1 MITIKDHIEQ
11 ELDSLRAR
19 TGSDFSGLLLM
30 DNPDAGL
37 RWNFVSGNRSNRSK
51 QIILRPGQ
59 GLPGLVMRLGRRV
72 VLDNSIPDIRNLRF
86 DNPIMLAENLHAV
99 AVIPILKERD
109 ILGLLMIG
117 SRKPT
122 LYTSPLIEMIERQAE
137 ILSPVIDGLKSDTI
151 SSR

>member
-11 ELDSLRAR
+11 VLDSLRAR

-37 RWNFVSGNRSNRSK
+37 RWNFVSGNRSIRSK

-72 VLDNSIPDIRNLRF
+72 ILDDSIPDIRKLRF

-122 LYTSPLIEMIERQAE
+122 LYSSQLIEMIEQEAE
-137 ILSPVIDGLKSDTI
+137 MLSPVIEGLKSGPI

>member
-30 DNPDAGL
+30 DTPDTGL
-37 RWNFVSGNRSNRSK
+37 RWKFVSGHRSNRSK

-59 GLPGLVMRLGRRV
+59 GLPGLVSRLGRRV
-72 VLDNSIPDIRNLRF
+72 VLDESVQDIRKLRF

-99 AVIPILKERD
+99 AVIPILRERE

-122 LYTSPLIEMIERQAE
+122 LYSSQIIEIVEQEAE
-137 ILSPVIDGLKSDTI
+137 ILSPVIYGLKSGPI